1 MVLTSDI
8 RRGVDNW
15 NAWRRKERLTK
26 PDLSDAKLSRADL
39 SGAQLWWSNLS
50 GANLAG
56 ADLNGA
62 DLTRSTLI
70 GTDFTALISPVVTSM
85 AYARGV

>member
-1 MVLTSDI
+1 MANKEHLKLL
-8 RRGVDNW
+8 RQGVDNW

-39 SGAQLWWSNLS
+39 SGA
-50 GANLAG
+50 
-56 ADLNGA
+56 DLNGA
-62 DLTRSTLI
+62 DLTGSTLI